1 MKLKRKFKNPL
12 YIIPDKVENY
22 FARRLKKIDEEL
34 PEGLAE
40 DVRENAEGGFTSY
53 SGGRPYNIHMGIRK
67 KHFKNHPT
75 SGNAY
80 ERIVPGD
87 NNGCYTRYK
96 DGDERIMWNGRDL
109 TTLAH
114 ELGHRSNA
122 HKNKIVKEITNNL
135 HQLSR
140 TPKFRTGE
148 FLNGVHTGLVRA
160 QNKSEGKKTKFI
172 TKAKPY
178 LLAGV
183 AASPNLI
190 EEIRASRKG
199 YGYLKSAGANKDEL
213 NYAKKS
219 YKNALGTYAGAALI
233 HPILA
238 GTGDLVGTGV
248 GRYLYRNRKR
258 KEDKKEED

>member
-12 YIIPDKVENY
+12 YIIPDKVQNY
-22 FARRLKKIDEEL
+22 FKRRYEKIKGEL

-40 DVRENAEGGFTSY
+40 DVHNAKGKYVSY
-53 SGGRPYNIHMGIRK
+53 AGDRPYNINKKIRK
-67 KHFKNHPT
+67 NHFNSHPLT
-75 SGNAY
+75 DNTYESIIPDNDGNY
-80 ERIVPGD
+80 LR
-87 NNGCYTRYK
+87 YTN
-96 DGDERIMWNGRDL
+96 GDEFIRWNGKDL

-122 HKNKIVKEITNNL
+122 HGNKVIRNISNGLDT
-135 HQLSR
+135 LSR
-140 TPKFRTGE
+140 TSRFRTGE
-148 FLNGVHTGLVRA
+148 FLSGVHTGLVRA
-160 QNKSEGKKTKFI
+160 RNKSEGKKTKFI

-183 AASPNLI
+183 AASPKLI

-199 YGYLKSAGANKDEL
+199 YGYLKSAGANKNEL

-219 YKNALGTYAGAALI
+219 YKNALGTYAGGALI

-238 GTGDLVGTGV
+238 GTGDLVGTGI
-248 GRYLYRNRKR
+248 GKLYYK
-258 KEDKKEED
+258 KKKEEEDQS